1 MTNGLG
7 KSDRTVIPVKSPNN
21 AGQPAARS
29 PRDAESQ
36 TSHFGVRRDNPSS
49 PSSQLGV
56 PSGGNSHCT
65 SKSKRHFLDFVVDGK
80 SLWEAL
86 GKRHDMVSIL
96 CAEYSA
102 NETAKALGRL
112 LLDQKADLPND
123 RRSFFVC
130 SECGDLGCG
139 AITAVI
145 VAGPTSLITSSRKQR
160 IRAQEGLRFSG
171 NRRGGRHS
179 CWCRG
184 FPAEVDLLA
193 RRPDDLRECLATR
206 QLVRL

>member
-1 MTNGLG
+1 MDSILKLTPLIREGMQCANG
-7 KSDRTVIPVKSPNN
+7 
-21 AGQPAARS
+21 
-29 PRDAESQ
+29 
-36 TSHFGVRRDNPSS
+36 
-49 PSSQLGV
+49 
-56 PSGGNSHCT
+56 T
-65 SKSKRHFLDFVVDGK
+65 SKSEQHFLDFVVDGE

-86 GKRHDMVSIL
+86 GERHDMVSIL

-145 VAGPTSLITSSRKQR
+145 ERQAETITWKAFGYENTYEDKILLDAYGTVGPFTFDATAYQRTLIQ
-160 IRAQEGLRFSG
+160 AM
-171 NRRGGRHS
+171 
-179 CWCRG
+179 
-184 FPAEVDLLA
+184 DLLRCA
-193 RRPDDLRECLATR
+193 EN
-206 QLVRL
+206 

>member
-1 MTNGLG
+1 MGSILKLMPLIREGVQNTNG
-7 KSDRTVIPVKSPNN
+7 
-21 AGQPAARS
+21 
-29 PRDAESQ
+29 
-36 TSHFGVRRDNPSS
+36 
-49 PSSQLGV
+49 
-56 PSGGNSHCT
+56 T

-130 SECGDLGCG
+130 SEVRRLGVRSDNRSDRETSRNNYVESVRLREHLRRQDFARCLRHSWPFHVRCNGLPAYPYTGDGPSPMRGELNVGPVPTSPVSAYQDLG
-139 AITAVI
+139 
-145 VAGPTSLITSSRKQR
+145 
-160 IRAQEGLRFSG
+160 
-171 NRRGGRHS
+171 
-179 CWCRG
+179 
-184 FPAEVDLLA
+184 
-193 RRPDDLRECLATR
+193 
-206 QLVRL
+206 